1 MAHEILIVEDDD
13 GIRRFLRI
21 SLRSEGY
28 KVSEA
33 RTGAVALSLFEANS
47 PSLVLLDLG
56 LPDEDGMDVLAAIRG
71 QSKVPVIVVTAR
83 STDSQKVQALDA
95 GADDYVVKPFSIAEL
110 LARIRVALRH
120 NAPDLV
126 DAGMQRHYEIAGLEV
141 DCDAHVVRLDGN
153 PVHLTPYEFRL
164 LEVMMQNPG
173 KALTHRFIQEKVWS
187 HPASDGFRTLRVIM
201 ASLRRKLADSPAAP
215 HFIATEVGVGYR
227 FIGHDREGAKD
238 AGSK

>member
-28 KVSEA
+28 RVSEA
-33 RTGAVALSLFEANS
+33 RTGAVALSLFEANL

-56 LPDEDGMDVLAAIRG
+56 LPDE
-71 QSKVPVIVVTAR
+71 VTAR
-83 STDSQKVQALDA
+83 STDFQKVRALDA

-120 NAPDLV
+120 NAPELV
-126 DAGMQRHYEIAGLEV
+126 DAGVRQHYRIGGLEV
-141 DCDAHVVRLDGN
+141 DCDAHSVLLDGS

-173 KALTHRFIQEKVWS
+173 KALTHRFIQERVWS
-187 HPASDGFRTLRVIM
+187 HPTSDGFRTLRVIM
-201 ASLRRKLADSPAAP
+201 ASLRRKLKDSPAAP
-215 HFIATEVGVGYR
+215 RFIATEVGVGYR
-227 FIGHDREGAKD
+227 FIGRDCEGARD
-238 AGSK
+238 TGTR